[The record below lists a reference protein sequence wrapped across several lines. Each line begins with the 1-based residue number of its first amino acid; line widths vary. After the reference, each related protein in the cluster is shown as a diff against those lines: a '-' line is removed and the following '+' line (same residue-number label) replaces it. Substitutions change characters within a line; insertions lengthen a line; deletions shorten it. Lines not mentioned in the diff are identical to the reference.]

1 MEIFVNNLPSIDLHG
16 YDREC
21 ARVALNDFINDNIHL
36 KNSRILIIHGKGQGI
51 IKQTV
56 KETLKSSKNV
66 LNFEILATNDG
77 CTVATLKIKK

>member
-66 LNFEILATNDG
+66 LNFEILAINDG